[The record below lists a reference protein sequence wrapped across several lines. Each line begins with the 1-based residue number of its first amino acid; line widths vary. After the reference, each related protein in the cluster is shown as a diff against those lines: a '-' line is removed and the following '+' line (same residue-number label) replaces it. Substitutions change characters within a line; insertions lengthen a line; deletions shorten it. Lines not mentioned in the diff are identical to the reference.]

1 MLYTVSTVQDL
12 PYDTKDPIAA
22 LATPWGKSALAVIR
36 TSGEGSIERFAPAF
50 SRPKA
55 LRKASGGSMLH
66 GYVRDAESGENVDEV
81 MAAVFRPPGGYTGQ
95 ESVEIYAHGSP
106 PGLQRL
112 LDLLARL
119 GFRPAAPGEFT
130 LRAFVNGKMD
140 LTSAEAVREIVEA
153 KSARAQGLA
162 LGRLSGALGRRIDA
176 VKGRLSALLAAV
188 EVGLDYP
195 EEEIEEP
202 PELPPGEAVACAE
215 ELRRLLATYRSGR
228 LYQEGAAVAIAG
240 PTNAGKSS
248 LFNLFLREDR
258 SIVSGIHGTTRD
270 YIESWINIGGI
281 PVRLFDTAGLRE
293 ADHPV
298 EAEGIRRS
306 GEVTEQASLVLYVA
320 DAAAGLEE
328 TDRRLFEEYR
338 EDERYL
344 FLWNKVD
351 LTTAEAPE
359 GWLPLSAETGEGF
372 AELEQRIEARLRSGH
387 AGETEGEGELF
398 IDSARQKRL
407 LEGALE
413 ALERAAEG
421 LRAGDPLDMIAP
433 ELREALDG
441 LGEITGEVTNA
452 DILQQIF
459 SDFCVGK

>member
-1 MLYTVSTVQDL
+1 VQEL
-12 PYDTKDPIAA
+12 PYDTKEPIAA

-36 TSGEGSIERFAPAF
+36 TSGEGSLELLARAF
-50 SRPKA
+50 SRPEA
-55 LRKASGGSMLH
+55 LREAESGMMIH
-66 GYVRDAESGENVDEV
+66 GYVTDPDAGEAVDEV
-81 MAAVFRPPGGYTGQ
+81 MAAVFRPPHGYTGQ
-95 ESVEIYAHGSP
+95 ESVELYAHGSP

-130 LRAFVNGKMD
+130 LRAFTNGKLD
-140 LTSAEAVREIVEA
+140 LTRAEAVREIVEA

-162 LGRLSGALGRRIDA
+162 LGRLSGKLSRRIDA
-176 VKGRLSALLAAV
+176 VKQRLSSFLAAV

-195 EEEIEEP
+195 EDELDEP
-202 PELPPGEAVACAE
+202 PELPPGEAEACAE
-215 ELRRLLATYRSGR
+215 ELSSLLATYRSGR

-270 YIESWINIGGI
+270 YIESWITVGGI
-281 PVRLFDTAGLRE
+281 PVRLFDTAGLRR

-306 GEVTEQASLVLYVA
+306 GEVTERAALVLYIA
-320 DAAAGLEE
+320 DAAAGLGEQ
-328 TDRRLFEEYR
+328 DRRLFSERR
-338 EDERYL
+338 EDPRYL
-344 FLWNKVD
+344 FLWNKID
-351 LTTAEAPE
+351 LASGPAPE

-372 AELEQRIEARLRSGH
+372 PALEAELEARLRSGES
-387 AGETEGEGELF
+387 GEGEGELF

-413 ALERAAEG
+413 ALKRAGEG
-421 LRAGDPLDMIAP
+421 LRGEVPLDMVAP
-433 ELREALDG
+433 ELREALDR
-441 LGEITGEVTNA
+441 LGEITGEVTSA